1 MFRQNRLFSIAHF
14 ITTKDL
20 RLKLANTPVHQIEFL
35 GHQVYV
41 KRDDLLDV
49 AFSGNKARKFYHF
62 LQQDLSAVDTLI
74 GHGSAQANSLYS
86 LSVLAKLKGCQ
97 LQYYVDHLPQY
108 MIDNPQGNYRAALEN
123 GATIIVVET
132 GIVAE
137 AGIIVAEAGI
147 VAEANT
153 SSVAEYIEQ
162 FVLPKLRALG
172 QSVVFIPEG
181 GRCQYAETGLK
192 ILADEII
199 DWAEEKSFTD
209 IRVVLPSGTGTT
221 ALFLQ
226 KNLPF
231 EVQTCACVGGDDY
244 LKQQFFELC
253 ADQAKHPTILATT
266 KKYHFG
272 KLYLPFYHIW
282 SALKQATN
290 IEFELL
296 YDPLAWLCLEAEMT
310 DINKNDTNNKD
321 ADKRP
326 ILYIH
331 QGGLQ
336 GNETMLPRYLRKLA
350 LVK

>member
-1 MFRQNRLFSIAHF
+1 LE
-14 ITTKDL
+14 L
-20 RLKLANTPVHQIEFL
+20 RNTPVDDIEFL
-35 GHQVYV
+35 GHHVYV

-62 LQQDLSAVDTLI
+62 LQQDLSLVDILI

-86 LSVLAKLKGCQ
+86 LSVLAKLKQCQ
-97 LQYYVDHLPQY
+97 LHYYVDHLPQY
-108 MIDNPQGNYRAALEN
+108 LIDNPQGNYRAALAL
-123 GATIIVVET
+123 GAKV
-132 GIVAE
+132 IVADS
-137 AGIIVAEAGI
+137 
-147 VAEANT
+147 N
-153 SSVAEYIEQ
+153 SLSVIEHIQ
-162 FVLPKLRALG
+162 QQVLPALKTQG

-199 DWAEEKSFTD
+199 EWAKLNSYAD

-226 KNLPF
+226 KHLPF

-244 LKQQFFELC
+244 LQQQFFELC
-253 ADQAKHPTILATT
+253 ADESLHPTIISAD

-272 KLYLPFYHIW
+272 KLYLPFYRIW
-282 SALKQATN
+282 SELKQITH
-290 IEFELL
+290 IEFDLL
-296 YDPLAWLCLEAEMT
+296 YDPLAWLCLQREFIEDNANTEARLES
-310 DINKNDTNNKD
+310 

-336 GNETMLPRYLRKLA
+336 GNETMIPRYLRKLEFA
-350 LVK
+350 K

>member
-1 MFRQNRLFSIAHF
+1 ME
-14 ITTKDL
+14 L
-20 RLKLANTPVHQIEFL
+20 RNTPVDEIEFL
-35 GHQVYV
+35 GHQIYV

-49 AFSGNKARKFYHF
+49 AFSGNKARKFYYF
-62 LQQDLSAVDTLI
+62 LQQDLSQVDILV

-86 LSVLAKLKGCQ
+86 LSVLAKLKQCQ
-97 LQYYVDHLPQY
+97 LHYYVDHLPQY
-108 MIDNPQGNYRAALEN
+108 LMDNPQGNYRAALEV
-123 GATIIVVET
+123 GAKIIVVDSEH
-132 GIVAE
+132 
-137 AGIIVAEAGI
+137 
-147 VAEANT
+147 
-153 SSVAEYIEQ
+153 SVIEHIQ
-162 FVLPKLRALG
+162 QQVLPALVAQG
-172 QSVVFIPEG
+172 QCAVFIPEG

-199 DWAEEKSFTD
+199 DWAKSKSYAD

-253 ADQAKHPTILATT
+253 SDESLHPTILSTP

-282 SALKQATN
+282 LALKQTTN

-296 YDPLAWLCLEAEMT
+296 YDPLAWICLQ
-310 DINKNDTNNKD
+310 NQFNDNNAALKS
-321 ADKRP
+321 ADNRP
-326 ILYIH
+326 VLYIH

-350 LVK
+350 LMK

>member
-1 MFRQNRLFSIAHF
+1 ME
-14 ITTKDL
+14 L
-20 RLKLANTPVHQIEFL
+20 RNTPVDEIEFL
-35 GHQVYV
+35 GHQVHV

-49 AFSGNKARKFYHF
+49 AFSGNKARKFYYF
-62 LQQDLSAVDTLI
+62 LQQDLSQVDTLI

-86 LSVLAKLKGCQ
+86 LSVLAKLKQCQ
-97 LQYYVDHLPQY
+97 LHYYVDHLPQY
-108 MIDNPQGNYRAALEN
+108 LIDNPQGNYRAALEQ
-123 GATIIVVET
+123 GAK
-132 GIVAE
+132 
-137 AGIIVAEAGI
+137 IIVAEINGL
-147 VAEANT
+147 
-153 SSVAEYIEQ
+153 SVIEHIQ
-162 FVLPKLRALG
+162 QQVLPALAAQG

-181 GRCQYAETGLK
+181 GRCQYAEMGLK

-199 DWAEEKSFTD
+199 DWAKSKSYAD

-226 KNLPF
+226 KHLPF

-253 ADQAKHPTILATT
+253 ADESLHPTILSTP

-272 KLYLPFYHIW
+272 KLYLPFYHVW
-282 SALKQATN
+282 LALKQTTN

-296 YDPLAWLCLEAEMT
+296 YDPLAWLCLQAEFST
-310 DINKNDTNNKD
+310 
-321 ADKRP
+321 ADNTKCESRDERP

-350 LVK
+350 FVK